1 MPEKSKAKLHFMK
14 LSIKFFSLSVVIIFC
29 CCFKTAVAN
38 NAVYE
43 QRIMAYID
51 SSLTYSGE
59 NKLVLQAFRGLPLD
73 TVALNI
79 VLNRVPSRETAD
91 FDIIHLIRI
100 LYLTNGTYDSKI
112 LPVLN
117 AIPFWIN
124 YGDTLHN
131 YFSENHGVMWMG
143 SDWLLHEKYNR
154 PIDNHL
160 EARLKHYL
168 QLKVQFGFYEFF
180 SSTYAPFELGG
191 LLNLAD
197 FSQDTLIKN
206 LATKA
211 SQKLLK
217 EFLLLTNDRGT
228 FFPVAGRNYPG
239 RYDGPY
245 GQNHNNLIYLMTG
258 FGPAP
263 QGASH
268 AGPFLASSGI
278 PMDTVIASWKPF
290 ENFTMHNGH
299 SLDTGFIIN
308 AALTTTDRVVFQWS
322 SGAYFHPSVVQE
334 TAQLLNDSNLWAQ
347 NDFAILAPL
356 SGFAPDAMPDIA
368 NGLSSISK
376 SGGLFEADIAIF
388 KNHSITLSSILDFWK
403 GKVGFQQYP
412 CVANVGTT
420 AVYTGSGEVKAN
432 WGDRNPNNQNTHL
445 PYVEQHNNISLIMYR
460 PENVPPIL
468 GANFAF
474 KEVALHW
481 QDADFDEVV
490 QDSMWLLGRQ
500 QESYV
505 AVRRACIG
513 EINTIR
519 ACPTS
524 GGQTWVIMV
533 GDSSMYT
540 NFANFQNV
548 VHQSQFEERWYLDK
562 LTSQYVYYAKVVVDT
577 TTIDYAWGVDSI
589 TTSVANLSDDDFN
602 WSVYPNPAN
611 TTLNVEP
618 KENNEQATIQ
628 IYNSIGELV
637 YAHTTKEKSFSIATT
652 SFSNGMYI
660 LKIITAKNVSSKKF
674 IIEH

>member
-1 MPEKSKAKLHFMK
+1 MKSTF
-14 LSIKFFSLSVVIIFC
+14 KFFSFLTVVIFC
-29 CCFKTAVAN
+29 CCFKTTLAT
-38 NAVYE
+38 NAAYE
-43 QRIMAYID
+43 QRKQDYID
-51 SSLTYSGE
+51 TALVYIGE
-59 NKLVLQAFRGLPLD
+59 NNLVLQAFRGLPLD
-73 TVALNI
+73 SVHLQTILDRI
-79 VLNRVPSRETAD
+79 PTRETAD

-100 LYLTNGTYDSKI
+100 LNLTNGTYDSRI
-112 LPVLN
+112 LPVLDP
-117 AIPFWIN
+117 IHFWIN

-154 PIDNHL
+154 PIDNQL

-180 SSTYAPFELGG
+180 STTYGPLELGG

-206 LATKA
+206 LATQA
-211 SQKLLK
+211 AQILLK
-217 EFLLLTNDRGT
+217 EFLLLTNDRGVL
-228 FFPVAGRNYPG
+228 FPVAGRNYPG
-239 RYDGPY
+239 RYETAY
-245 GQNHNNLIYLMTG
+245 GQNHNHLIYLMTG

-268 AGPFLASSGI
+268 SGPFLASTGI
-278 PMDTVIASWKPF
+278 PMDSVIASWRPF

-356 SGFAPDAMPDIA
+356 SSFAPEDMPGIA
-368 NGLSSISK
+368 NSLSCISK
-376 SGGLFEADIAIF
+376 SGGLFEANIAIF
-388 KNHSITLSSILDFWK
+388 KNHSLTLSSILDFWK

-420 AVYTGSGEVKAN
+420 AVYTGSGEVMPY
-432 WGDRNPNNQNTHL
+432 WPDRNPNSQNVHL

-460 PENVPPIL
+460 PEVVPDLL
-468 GANFAF
+468 GANYAN
-474 KEVALHW
+474 KDVALHW

-490 QDSMWLLGRQ
+490 EDSMWILGRQ

-513 EINTIR
+513 EINTVR
-519 ACPTS
+519 ACPTTD
-524 GGQTWVIMV
+524 GQTWVIMV

-540 NFANFQNV
+540 SFTNFKNV
-548 VHQSQFEERWYLDK
+548 VHQSQFEESWYLDT
-562 LTSQYVYYAKVVVDT
+562 LTSQYVYYASIEVDS
-577 TTIDYAWGVDSI
+577 TTIDYAWGVDSSATGI
-589 TTSVANLSDDDFN
+589 ATINKD
-602 WSVYPNPAN
+602 VYWNIFPNPSDA
-611 TTLNVEP
+611 TLNVDLKDIGEP
-618 KENNEQATIQ
+618 ALIQ
-628 IYNSIGELV
+628 ISDLNGSLIYTQSSNEKLLSISTQFL
-637 YAHTTKEKSFSIATT
+637 SS
-652 SFSNGMYI
+652 GMYV
-660 LKIITAKNVSSKKF
+660 LKVITAKGVSSKKF
-674 IIEH
+674 IVEH

>member
-1 MPEKSKAKLHFMK
+1 MRVASTCFRFLT
-14 LSIKFFSLSVVIIFC
+14 LLIFC
-29 CCFKTAVAN
+29 GCLKPTLASN
-38 NAVYE
+38 SVYE
-43 QRIMAYID
+43 QRKQDYID
-51 SSLTYSGE
+51 TSLTYSGE

-73 TVALNI
+73 TAALNL
-79 VLNRVPSRETAD
+79 VLNRVPTRETAD

-100 LYLTNGTYDSKI
+100 LYLTNGTYDAKI

-117 AIPFWIN
+117 GIHYWIN

-154 PIDNHL
+154 PIDNRL

-180 SSTYAPFELGG
+180 SSTYGPFELGG

-211 SQKLLK
+211 SQILLK
-217 EFLLLTNDRGT
+217 DFLLLTNDKGS
-228 FFPVAGRNYPG
+228 FFPVAGRNYPSK
-239 RYDGPY
+239 YDSPY
-245 GQNHNNLIYLMTG
+245 GQNHNNLTYLMTG

-268 AGPFLASSGI
+268 AGPFLASTGLS
-278 PMDTVIASWKPF
+278 MDSVIASWRPF

-308 AALTTTDRVVFQWS
+308 AALSTTDRVVFQWS

-334 TAQLLNDSNLWAQ
+334 TAQLLRDSNLWAQ
-347 NDFAILAPL
+347 NDFALLAPL
-356 SGFAPDAMPDIA
+356 STIPPQNMPGIA
-368 NGLSSISK
+368 NNLSSISK
-376 SGGLFEADIAIF
+376 SGGIFEANIAIF
-388 KNHSITLSSILDFWK
+388 KNRSITLSSILDFWK

-420 AVYTGSGEVKAN
+420 AVYTGSGEVKPI

-445 PYVEQHNNISLIMYR
+445 PYVEQHKNVSLIMYR
-460 PENVPPIL
+460 PESVPNLL
-468 GANFAF
+468 GDNFAF

-481 QDADFDEVV
+481 QDADFDQVV
-490 QDSMWLLGRQ
+490 EDSMWLLGRQ

-505 AVRRACIG
+505 AVRRACLG
-513 EINTIR
+513 EINTLR
-519 ACPTS
+519 ACPTV

-533 GDSSMYT
+533 GDSSMYSSFT
-540 NFANFQNV
+540 NFQNV
-548 VHQSQFEERWYLDK
+548 VHQSQFEERWYLDS

-577 TTIDYAWGVDSI
+577 TTIDYAWGVDSTATGI
-589 TTSVANLSDDDFN
+589 ANLGEDNLN
-602 WSVYPNPAN
+602 WTVYPNPAN
-611 TTLNVEP
+611 ATLNVEW
-618 KENNEQATIQ
+618 KETNGPALLQ
-628 IYNSIGELV
+628 IYSIDGGLI
-637 YAHTTKEKSFSIATT
+637 YTHRGNEKSLSLSTQ
-652 SFSNGMYI
+652 SFGNGMYV
-660 LKIITAKNVSSKKF
+660 LKITTAKSVNSKRF
-674 IIEH
+674 VIEH